1 MLTRLGFKFSVLVCV
16 ISLIGMVIQAQTPL
30 DPVEEPGIV
39 INHESMLPASPH
51 NLLDTVSLQPMPSQA
66 DTLGPQTFST
76 PNDSLNLQPFVLD
89 ADTLEFQVE
98 RYRGSA
104 NVLDARVDYSASD
117 SIFFDLKNQK
127 VFLYGDADLTYGN
140 IHLVAAFVELDFRTN
155 ELYAK
160 GMPDSLGVIQGNPQ
174 FTEGDQSF
182 ESEELRYNFETKR
195 GRTINVITEEAD
207 GFVHGHFV
215 KIQPNK
221 VVHVQD
227 GKYTTCDD
235 PDPHF
240 HIGFRKAKLI
250 PNDKIITSVAF
261 LVIEKV
267 PMPLFIPFGFFP
279 NKRGQASGILMPSY
293 GEAANRGFYLENG
306 GFYMGINDY
315 VDLSLRGDI
324 YSRGSWGLRLGSTYR
339 VRYRYNG
346 NVNLNYAIN
355 VLGERDL
362 PGYSRSR
369 DFRIVWSH
377 NQDPKAR
384 PNSTFRANVNAG
396 SSQSTRFNPESERDY
411 LSNTF
416 SSNISYSAAWAGRYN
431 FSANARHSQNTI
443 NRTVDLSLPEVAF
456 SVSRIYPFRKSQST
470 GRLRWYED
478 INFTYSMNARNEIRA
493 PDSLLFGSETW
504 SQMRNGVNH
513 VIPLS
518 YSTRV
523 LNHLNLSTS
532 INYNE
537 RWYFSTIE
545 KRWDDTFMRIS
556 GNDTIYGREKIDTMP
571 GFKAARDFS
580 FSSGLS
586 TRIYGQKAFAKGPVK
601 AIRHVMSPSMSF
613 SFRPDFADPFWGYY
627 RHYYN
632 PERNQDVRYSIFEGA
647 LYSGPQPN
655 RSGNLSFNVTNNLE
669 MKVQNKKDTITGD
682 RKISLIDNFTIS
694 GGYDMARDSLNWSD
708 IRLSGRTRLFGNFD
722 VTYSSSYTLYA
733 RNDAGGYINRFL
745 LDTEDKLLKLN
756 NTSWALSFNYN
767 IGSDQAGSGE
777 RTGAMSGGDMTYDDP
792 MDMAGDMNDNGMDE
806 MGRDTPIPTEGIDF
820 SVPWSLNFSYS
831 FNYNSRY
838 QHHLQD
844 YDRSYIQNLSVSGNV
859 ALSPKWRIG
868 FRSGFDFDRKEITY
882 TSVDIYRDLHCWE
895 MTLNWIPFGFRQSYN
910 FTLRVKSSVL
920 QDLKLTRRT
929 HHLDR
934 AF

>member
-1 MLTRLGFKFSVLVCV
+1 MLTKLGFKFSLLLWI
-16 ISLIGMVIQAQTPL
+16 ISLIGMVTQAQVPL
-30 DPVEEPGIV
+30 SPVE
-39 INHESMLPASPH
+39 A
-51 NLLDTVSLQPMPSQA
+51 
-66 DTLGPQTFST
+66 
-76 PNDSLNLQPFVLD
+76 DSLFQDPLIYD
-89 ADTLEFQVE
+89 IDTLEVQADSLFLVPFSADIDTLDVQTE
-98 RYRGSA
+98 RHTGSA
-104 NVLDARVDYSASD
+104 NILDARVDYAASD

-155 ELYAK
+155 ELFAK
-160 GMPDSLGVIQGNPQ
+160 GMPDSLGVMQGNPV
-174 FTEGDQSF
+174 FTEADQSF
-182 ESEELRYNFETKR
+182 ESAELRYNFETKR
-195 GRTINVITEEAD
+195 GRTVNVITEEAD

-215 KIQPNK
+215 KIQPDR
-221 VVHVQD
+221 VVHVED

-267 PMPLFIPFGFFP
+267 PMPLIIPFGFFP

-355 VLGERDL
+355 VMGERDL

-369 DFRIVWSH
+369 DFRVVWSH

-416 SSNISYSAAWAGRYN
+416 SSNISYSASWAGRYN

-443 NRTVDLSLPEVAF
+443 NRTVDLNLPEIAF
-456 SVSRIYPFRKSQST
+456 SVSRIYPFRRSQTT
-470 GRLRWYED
+470 GRTRWYED

-493 PDSLLFGSETW
+493 PDSLLFEPETW
-504 SQMRNGVNH
+504 ARMRNGVNH

-523 LNHLNLSTS
+523 LNHLNFSTS
-532 INYNE
+532 MNYTE

-545 KRWDDTFMRIS
+545 KSWDDSFMRIV
-556 GNDTIYGREKIDTMP
+556 GNDTIYGRERIDTVP
-571 GFKAARDFS
+571 GFKSARDFN
-580 FSSGLS
+580 FSTGLS
-586 TRIYGQKAFAKGPVK
+586 TRIYGQMGFSRGPVR
-601 AIRHVMSPSMSF
+601 AIRHVVSPSVSL

-627 RHYYN
+627 KQYYN
-632 PERNQDVRYSIFEGA
+632 PQRNEEVRYSIFEGA

-655 RSGNLSFNVTNNLE
+655 RSGNMGFNITNNLE
-669 MKVQNKKDTITGD
+669 MKVRNRNDTVTGE
-682 RKISLIDNFTIS
+682 RKISLIDNFTVS
-694 GGYDMARDSLNWSD
+694 GGYDLARDSLNWSD

-722 VTYSSSYTLYA
+722 VSYSSSYTLYA
-733 RNDAGGYINRFL
+733 RNEAGAYINRYL
-745 LDTEDKLLKLN
+745 WDTENKLFRLN
-756 NTSWALSFNYN
+756 NTSWSLSFNYN
-767 IGSDQAGSGE
+767 IGSDRDGAGGRSDMG
-777 RTGAMSGGDMTYDDP
+777 TGAQIPGSPGINDQLLDP
-792 MDMAGDMNDNGMDE
+792 NGNGLDE
-806 MGRDTPIPTEGIDF
+806 MDHEIPVAQEGIDF

-838 QHHLQD
+838 QHLQKE

-859 ALSPKWRIG
+859 ALSPKWRVG
-868 FRSGFDFDRKEITY
+868 FRTGFDFDRKEITY

-910 FTLRVKSSVL
+910 FTIRVKSSVL

-934 AF
+934 MF